1 MKGPDVARDA
11 ERAADLRRM
20 KATALSLLIVA
31 AAVFVTMRI
40 LGDEGWR
47 GYVEA
52 TAEAA
57 MVGAVAD
64 WFAVTALFRHPLWL
78 PIPHTAIIPR
88 RKAALGASLGDFVQ
102 ENFLDRD
109 TVSTRVRRAEPARW
123 IADGLANPEVAQ
135 RVAGHAVQMMVV
147 AADAVDETVVDE
159 VLRPAVDAG
168 LRRADTARVLARG
181 LDAALASGQHQ
192 QALDSVLRGLD
203 QLVLDNGPL
212 FRARLG
218 EESPK
223 WVPEFVDD
231 RVYDRLVLGVRR
243 FIADV
248 LGTPDHE
255 LRRQLTERMTLLA
268 ERLRTDPALQ
278 QRVDDVRDEL
288 LDRPELRGWIEEFWT
303 QVRVDLRAAAES
315 PTSGLHERTGR
326 LVERIGR
333 RLVDDAEMRG
343 KLDDLIV
350 RLAGTATERARPEIA
365 EIISTTVDRW
375 DADDTSRR
383 IELQIGRDLQFIRI
397 NGTVV
402 GGLVGLLIHT
412 VGELI

>member
-1 MKGPDVARDA
+1 MK
-11 ERAADLRRM
+11 
-20 KATALSLLIVA
+20 LS
-31 AAVFVTMRI
+31 TKGR
-40 LGDEGWR
+40 
-47 GYVEA
+47 Y
-52 TAEAA
+52 A
-57 MVGAVAD
+57 MVALAD
-64 WFAVTALFRHPLWL
+64 IALQP
-78 PIPHTAIIPR
+78 AD
-88 RKAALGASLGDFVQ
+88 ALVSLGDISGRQDISLPYLEQLFVK
-102 ENFLDRD
+102 L
-109 TVSTRVRRAEPARW
+109 RRADLVTSVRGPGGGYRLARPAAEIREAE
-123 IADGLANPEVAQ
+123 ILA
-135 RVAGHAVQMMVV
+135 
-147 AADAVDETVVDE
+147 AVDETVGDE

-181 LDAALASGQHQ
+181 LEAALASGQHQ

-203 QLVLDNGPL
+203 GLVLDNGPI

-218 EESPK
+218 EESPR

-231 RVYDRLVLGVRR
+231 RVYDRLVLGLRR

-248 LGTPDHE
+248 LNTPDHE

-268 ERLRTDPALQ
+268 GRLRSDPALQ
-278 QRVDDVRDEL
+278 QRVDNVRDEL

-303 QVRVDLRAAAES
+303 QVRADLRSAAAS

-326 LVERIGR
+326 LVERVGR

-397 NGTVV
+397 NGT
-402 GGLVGLLIHT
+402 LVGALLGRVIHACGLAIAYISYRCRVMPQWLPPLCKRLRYKSVLSWQPAPLT
-412 VGELI
+412 RR